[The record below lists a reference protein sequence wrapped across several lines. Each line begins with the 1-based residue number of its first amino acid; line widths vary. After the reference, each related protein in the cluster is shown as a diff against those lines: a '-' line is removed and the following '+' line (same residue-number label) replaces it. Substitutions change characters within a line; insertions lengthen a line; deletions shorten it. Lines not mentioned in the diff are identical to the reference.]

1 MAGKNPFPPA
11 APAKKGKVPP
21 QFAAFLKGKAKGKK
35 AVPSKGQKSKARAA
49 AIARMAA
56 KNPSDKPPAS
66 IQNFLQKNG
75 Q

>member
-1 MAGKNPFPPA
+1 MAAKKPFPPA
-11 APAKKGKVPP
+11 PAAKHGKVPP

-35 AVPSKGQKSKARAA
+35 AVLSKGQKSKARAA

-56 KNPSDKPPAS
+56 KNPSDTPPSS
-66 IQNFLQKNG
+66 IQNFLKKNG